1 MSNQNFYRERKK
13 GIIATIIIH
22 LVFVGILLLAGFTTP
37 LPLPGEE
44 GILINFGD
52 SDVGTGTMDPQITE
66 EIEEQVVTAPP
77 TPVTQ
82 EIVEEETI
90 TQEYEEAPAIEEKKP
105 EKKVEDKP
113 KIEEK
118 KIDEEKPK
126 EIIEEKVEEVV
137 EKPREVNKKALFP
150 GKATNNSNSNNVGD
164 DENSKG
170 IKGKLEG
177 DPASDNFVGGP
188 SDGSRGISFDLSGR
202 NPEKLPLP
210 VYNFDEEGVVVVEVT
225 VDKNGNVTKVT
236 PGVRGSTTLD
246 AKLLKAAR
254 EAALLAKFNVNPN
267 APAFQKGT
275 ITYNFKLK

>member
-105 EKKVEDKP
+105 EK
-113 KIEEK
+113 
-118 KIDEEKPK
+118 
-126 EIIEEKVEEVV
+126 
-137 EKPREVNKKALFP
+137 R
-150 GKATNNSNSNNVGD
+150 
-164 DENSKG
+164 
-170 IKGKLEG
+170 
-177 DPASDNFVGGP
+177 
-188 SDGSRGISFDLSGR
+188 
-202 NPEKLPLP
+202 
-210 VYNFDEEGVVVVEVT
+210 
-225 VDKNGNVTKVT
+225 
-236 PGVRGSTTLD
+236 
-246 AKLLKAAR
+246 
-254 EAALLAKFNVNPN
+254 
-267 APAFQKGT
+267 
-275 ITYNFKLK
+275 